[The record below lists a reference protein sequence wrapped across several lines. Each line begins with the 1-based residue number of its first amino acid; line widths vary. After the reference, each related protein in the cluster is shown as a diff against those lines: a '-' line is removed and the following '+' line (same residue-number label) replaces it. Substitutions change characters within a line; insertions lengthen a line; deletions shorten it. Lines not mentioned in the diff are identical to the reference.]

1 MRRLWTLDELRTAGW
16 SRSALRVAVDR
27 GRWTRVARGVYA
39 DGPMPP
45 TPLDVAR
52 AAVLAAGGIAG
63 GTLAGVLHGLDG
75 VDLRGPDVTVPPGS
89 SNRRPGVR
97 RRTIPAAHV
106 TTADGVR
113 CLDGL
118 GTLADLAAELGD
130 LEWEQA
136 LECALRRGLVRIGD
150 VAALGDGRFDGVGRV
165 RRVLER
171 RPPGAPPT
179 ESLLETLFV
188 QLARTVPGLGPPQ
201 RQVVIRDER
210 GEVIARVDLAWP
222 ELGLFI
228 ELDGQQHQDQPV
240 YDARRETAV
249 VAATGWLCGRFTW
262 HEVVRL
268 PRTTARRLD
277 ALAGQCRRRAA

>member
-1 MRRLWTLDELRTAGW
+1 MRRLWTVDELRDEGW
-16 SRSALRVAVDR
+16 SRSALRVAVAA
-27 GRWTRVARGVYA
+27 GRWTRVVRGVYA
-39 DGPMPP
+39 EGPIPP
-45 TPLDVAR
+45 SALDAAR

-97 RRTIPAAHV
+97 RRAIPAEQV
-106 TTADGVR
+106 TTAGGVR

-118 GTLADLAAELGD
+118 RTLADLAAELDD
-130 LEWEQA
+130 LGWEQA
-136 LECALRRGLVRIGD
+136 LECALRRGLVRIDD
-150 VAALGDGRFDGVGRV
+150 VAALGGERFDGVCRV
-165 RRVLER
+165 RRVLEL
-171 RPPGAPPT
+171 RPLGAPPT

-222 ELGLFI
+222 DLGLFI
-228 ELDGQQHQDQPV
+228 ELDGQQHKDQPV

-268 PRTTARRLD
+268 PRTTARRLE

>member
-1 MRRLWTLDELRTAGW
+1 MRRLWTLEELRAAGW

-39 DGPMPP
+39 EGPMPP
-45 TPLDVAR
+45 PPLDVAR
-52 AAVLAAGGIAG
+52 AEVLAAGGIAG

-97 RRTIPAAHV
+97 RRVVPVAHV
-106 TTADGVR
+106 AAVGGVR

-118 GTLADLAAELGD
+118 RTLADLAAELGD

-136 LECALRRGLVRIGD
+136 LECALRRGLVHIDD
-150 VAALGDGRFDGVGRV
+150 VAALGGGRFDGVGRV
-165 RRVLER
+165 RRVLEL

-179 ESLLETLFV
+179 ESLQTLFV

-201 RQVVIRDER
+201 RQVVIRAER

>member
-1 MRRLWTLDELRTAGW
+1 MRRLRTVDELRAAGW
-16 SRSALRVAVDR
+16 SRSALRVAVDQ

-39 DGPMPP
+39 EGPMPP

-52 AAVLAAGGIAG
+52 AEVLAAGGIAG
-63 GTLAGVLHGLDG
+63 GTLAGVLLGLDG

-97 RRTIPAAHV
+97 RRAVPAEHV
-106 TTADGVR
+106 TTVDGVR

-118 GTLADLAAELGD
+118 RTLADLAAELED
-130 LEWEQA
+130 DRWEQA
-136 LECALRRGLVRIGD
+136 LECALRRDLVRLND
-150 VAALGDGRFDGVGRV
+150 VIALGGERFDGVRRV
-165 RRVLER
+165 RRVLAA
-171 RPPGAPPT
+171 RPPGVPPT

-201 RQVVIRDER
+201 RQVPIVNEHGD
-210 GEVIARVDLAWP
+210 VIARVDLAWP

-228 ELDGQQHQDQPV
+228 ELDGQQHKDQPV

-249 VAATGWLCGRFTW
+249 AAATGWLCGRFTW
-262 HEVVRL
+262 HEVARL
-268 PRTTARRLD
+268 PRVTARRLE
-277 ALAGQCRRRAA
+277 ALAAQCRTRAA

>member
-1 MRRLWTLDELRTAGW
+1 MRRLWTVDELRDEGW
-16 SRSALRVAVDR
+16 SRSALRAAVAG

-39 DGPMPP
+39 EGSVPL
-45 TPLDVAR
+45 TPLDAAR
-52 AAVLAAGGIAG
+52 AAVLAAGGIGG

-75 VDLRGPDVTVPPGS
+75 VDLRGADVTVPPGS
-89 SNRRPGVR
+89 SNDRPGVR
-97 RRTIPAAHV
+97 RRAIPAAHV
-106 TTADGVR
+106 TTVDGVR

-118 GTLADLAAELGD
+118 RTLADLAAELGD

-150 VAALGDGRFDGVGRV
+150 VAALGDGRFDGVRRV

-210 GEVIARVDLAWP
+210 GEVIARVDFAWP

-228 ELDGQQHQDQPV
+228 ELDGQQHKDQPV

>member
-1 MRRLWTLDELRTAGW
+1 MRRLWTVDELRDEGW
-16 SRSALRVAVDR
+16 SRSALRAAVAG

-39 DGPMPP
+39 EGSVTP
-45 TPLDVAR
+45 TPLDAAR

-75 VDLRGPDVTVPPGS
+75 VDLRGADVTVPPGS
-89 SNRRPGVR
+89 SNGVR
-97 RRTIPAAHV
+97 RRAIPAAHV
-106 TTADGVR
+106 TTVDGVR
-113 CLDGL
+113 CLDRL
-118 GTLADLAAELGD
+118 RTLADLAAELGD

-171 RPPGAPPT
+171 RPPGAPLT
-179 ESLLETLFV
+179 ESLLETPFV

-201 RQVVIRDER
+201 RQVVIRDQR

-222 ELGLFI
+222 DLGLFL